1 MSNIP
6 NRWNMTLEQLDARW
20 HSLDRS
26 IEATHD
32 LIKQYNALFRAAMTD
47 SYKAVLNTQI
57 DSLNAQVK
65 GLLAEQSE
73 VEMFLIENEAKG
85 WTST

>member
-1 MSNIP
+1 MIA
-6 NRWNMTLEQLDARW
+6 NRWNMTLDQLDARW
-20 HSLDRS
+20 RSLDRS

-32 LIKQYNALFRAAMTD
+32 LIKQYNALYRAAMTN
-47 SYKAVLNTQI
+47 SYKIVLGGQI
-57 DSLNAQVK
+57 TSLSAQVSA
-65 GLLAEQSE
+65 LLREQSE